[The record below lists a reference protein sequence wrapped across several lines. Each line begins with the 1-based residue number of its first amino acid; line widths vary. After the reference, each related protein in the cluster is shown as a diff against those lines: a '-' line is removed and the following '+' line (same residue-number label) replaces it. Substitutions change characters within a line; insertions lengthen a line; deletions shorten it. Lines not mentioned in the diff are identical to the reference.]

1 MTLSGTFSRWTFFG
15 PYGHIYTRSRYRCKM
30 FYCKCNSLSSV
41 INDAIWEAVLD
52 KVNILLKPLLSRYQN
67 HYQVPC
73 FGLPTSLLEWY
84 VGTVF
89 TNTNF
94 LPLNDVSW
102 ELSLHCE
109 EQVSYLST
117 SPILWSLQYKEF
129 YKHLFFHV
137 SIISIEKR
145 SVHCRGF
152 FCNRHLIHYILIIK
166 CKRYLQFS
174 RAWYQSGISI
184 ANKAM

>member
-30 FYCKCNSLSSV
+30 FFCKCNSLSSV

-52 KVNILLKPLLSRYQN
+52 KVNILLKPLSRYQN

-84 VGTVF
+84 VGPVF

-102 ELSLHCE
+102 ELSLHYE

-129 YKHLFFHV
+129 YKHLFFM
-137 SIISIEKR
+137 
-145 SVHCRGF
+145 CRLFPLKNEVYIVEVF
-152 FCNRHLIHYILIIK
+152 FVT
-166 CKRYLQFS
+166 
-174 RAWYQSGISI
+174 GI
-184 ANKAM
+184 

>member
-1 MTLSGTFSRWTFFG
+1 M
-15 PYGHIYTRSRYRCKM
+15 C
-30 FYCKCNSLSSV
+30 V

-102 ELSLHCE
+102 ELSLHYE

-117 SPILWSLQYKEF
+117 SPILWSLQYKEL

-145 SVHCRGF
+145 SVHCRGV

-184 ANKAM
+184 AHKAM